1 MRLVASAAELP
12 SAFEAAQSEAQRA
25 FQANSKTITT
35 ADQLLS
41 ELIALK
47 R

>member
-1 MRLVASAAELP
+1 VDIAEE
-12 SAFEAAQSEAQRA
+12 FTRMITTQRA

-35 ADQLLS
+35 TDEMLS
-41 ELIALK
+41 EVINMK